1 MAPKQMKQTKRLQ
14 QRRDIAALL
23 NPRNIV
29 IVGASDKPGNW
40 AERSWNN
47 LQRYG
52 FKGAVYPMNPGR
64 DKVWGSKCYRSFG
77 DLPEKPDHVLVLVP
91 ARFVS
96 ATLKEAAAAGA
107 RSATVISSGFGEHP
121 DPAAIKLG

>member
-1 MAPKQMKQTKRLQ
+1 MVVKKPVKLQ

-52 FKGAVYPMNPGR
+52 FKGGGISDKPGA
-64 DKVWGSKCYRSFG
+64 G
-77 DLPEKPDHVLVLVP
+77 DGLGQQVLPDV
-91 ARFVS
+91 R
-96 ATLKEAAAAGA
+96 
-107 RSATVISSGFGEHP
+107 
-121 DPAAIKLG
+121 